1 MILTVVEQSLAL
13 VAITIAAALLRR
25 FTRLHIA
32 TASILCGF
40 GAGQTAALVG
50 FDTGMGAGSLQDL
63 VFFIILPV
71 LVFEAAWHIDVKLL
85 RRWLLPVLLLAT
97 LGLLVSTGATAA
109 LVSLGVGDP
118 TGFPWIAALLTGAI
132 VAATDPGPVVARL
145 RSAGAPEDLAALL
158 EGENLL
164 NDATAVV
171 LFSMVLTVALNP
183 GMANLAGA
191 GLFAGICLGGIALG
205 LICGLVATAV
215 LLMLGNAAHTTIV
228 LLFTAFGS
236 FFLAEHYLH
245 VSGILTVMTAA
256 LIVRGFL
263 KEVEDGLASGVGH
276 TWEWSGELLK
286 STLFVIMG
294 LAITADMF
302 RDHWLAM
309 LIAIGAALIARGA
322 AVTLCSAVSRL
333 LRRPIP
339 LRWQGI
345 MIWGGLRGVIALALT
360 LALPAEL
367 EYGDTIQAMVF
378 AVVLFA
384 LVLQYGTA
392 TRVIRRWVPERRRR
406 RRESPG
412 WRRYEEA
419 EG

>member
-25 FTRLHIA
+25 FTRLHMA
-32 TASILCGF
+32 VASILCGF
-40 GAGQTAALVG
+40 GAARTAKLFG
-50 FDTGMGAGSLQDL
+50 FDTGTGAGNLQDL

-97 LGLLVSTGATAA
+97 LGLLASTGVTAT
-109 LVSLGVGDP
+109 LVFLGVGDP

-158 EGENLL
+158 EGESLL

-183 GMANLAGA
+183 GMANLNGA
-191 GLFAGICLGGIALG
+191 GLFAGVCLGGIALG

-215 LLMLGNAAHTTIV
+215 LLMLGNAVHTTIV

-236 FFLAEHYLH
+236 FFLAEHSLG
-245 VSGILTVMTAA
+245 VSGIMTVITAA
-256 LIVRGFL
+256 LVVRGFL

-294 LAITADMF
+294 LVITTDMF

-309 LIAIGAALIARGA
+309 AIAIAAALIARA
-322 AVTLCSAVSRL
+322 LAVLLCSALSRL

-339 LRWQGI
+339 LRWQGV
-345 MIWGGLRGVIALALT
+345 MTWGGLRGGVGDRAVPSWPSPYSGPLPPPRFRLAN
-360 LALPAEL
+360 
-367 EYGDTIQAMVF
+367 
-378 AVVLFA
+378 
-384 LVLQYGTA
+384 
-392 TRVIRRWVPERRRR
+392 IRL
-406 RRESPG
+406 
-412 WRRYEEA
+412 
-419 EG
+419 